1 MRSNSKQTASE
12 ETTTWV
18 RRAQAGD
25 VKAFNWIVHCFQ
37 DRAVAYAASILGNR
51 QTAEDAAQEA
61 FVEAYCKLPSLRA
74 PEAFPVWLRNLIFKH
89 CNRTTRASKL
99 DMVPLASV
107 GDVPSLEADIQTLI
121 ESRELQEEVHLMI
134 QSLSAG
140 QRAVIT
146 LFYMGRHS
154 HAEIAEF
161 LSLPVSTVK
170 SRLHEG
176 RSRLKGRM
184 FTMIESDLYAS
195 RPSRDEGFSQETLAV
210 LLQEQVAYYR
220 ARAGEYDQWFLR
232 QGRYD
237 RGSEVNAPWF
247 AEVDEVRA
255 VLDAFVPK
263 GRVLELACGTG
274 LWTQQIARH
283 TKNVTAV
290 DAAPEMLS
298 INRAQTGSDTVR
310 YVQADILNWQ
320 PADQY
325 DVVFFGFW
333 LSHVPAERFDSFWSL
348 VRDCLAPG
356 GRVFFVDSLYEP
368 TSTASGHYLTDRE
381 AVTQTRLLNDGREFS
396 IFKTFYESEK
406 LAHRLEG
413 LGWQFDIRETE
424 HYFLY
429 AHGKRCN
436 D

>member
-1 MRSNSKQTASE
+1 MNSDNKQTVSE

-25 VKAFNWIVHCFQ
+25 VQAFNWIVHRFQ
-37 DRAVAYAASILGNR
+37 DRAVAYAASILGDR
-51 QTAEDAAQEA
+51 QAAEDAAQEA
-61 FVEAYCKLPSLRA
+61 FVEAYCGLPSLRA
-74 PEAFPVWLRNLIFKH
+74 PEAFPVWLRKLIFKH
-89 CNRTTRASKL
+89 CNRMTRVAKL
-99 DMVPLASV
+99 DTVPLASL
-107 GDVPSLEADIQTLI
+107 GDVPSSEADVQTLI
-121 ESRELQEEVHLMI
+121 ESRELQEEVHRLI

-176 RSRLKGRM
+176 RSRLKGKM
-184 FTMIESDLYAS
+184 FTMIEGDLYAS
-195 RPSRDEGFSQETLAV
+195 RPSRDEEFSQETLAV

-237 RGSEVNAPWF
+237 RGAELNSRWF

-263 GRVLELACGTG
+263 GRALELACGTG
-274 LWTQQIARH
+274 LWTQQIARY
-283 TKNVTAV
+283 TEDVTAV

-298 INRAQTGSDTVR
+298 INRAQTGDANVR

-320 PADQY
+320 PVGQY
-325 DVVFFGFW
+325 DMVFFGFW
-333 LSHVPAERFDSFWSL
+333 LSHVPAERFDSFWGL
-348 VRDCLAPG
+348 VQESLAPG

-368 TSTASGHYLTDRE
+368 TSTATDHHLMGIE
-381 AVTQTRLLNDGREFS
+381 AVTQTRRLNDGREFN
-396 IFKTFYESEK
+396 IVKNFYEPEE
-406 LAHRLEG
+406 LARRLED
-413 LGWQFDIRETE
+413 LGWQFDIRRTE

-429 AHGKRCN
+429 AHGKRCS